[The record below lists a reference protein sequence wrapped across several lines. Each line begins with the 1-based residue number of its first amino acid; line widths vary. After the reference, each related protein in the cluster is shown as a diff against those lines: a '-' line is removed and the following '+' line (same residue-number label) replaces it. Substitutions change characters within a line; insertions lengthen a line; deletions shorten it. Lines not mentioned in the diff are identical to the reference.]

1 MNNYILYII
10 MKFNFISVFF
20 LAILSAT
27 LLLVFAPMV
36 DHLFYIDHKLD
47 ESTDL
52 EIFMTIL
59 IHIILLGILIYIFH
73 YYIVKKY
80 IKYFKLNETYIKVID
95 LILGLTLVGLQRNLV
110 FKLRYMSNRHPIRD
124 ELII

>member
-1 MNNYILYII
+1 MNL
-10 MKFNFISVFF
+10 NFLSVFF
-20 LAILSAT
+20 LAIVVST
-27 LLLVFAPMV
+27 FLLVFAPMV
-36 DHLFYIDHKLD
+36 DHIFYIDHKLE

-59 IHIILLGILIYIFH
+59 VHIILLGILIYLFH

-80 IKYFKLNETYIKVID
+80 INYFKLNETYIKVVD

-110 FKLRYMSNRHPIRD
+110 FKLRYMSNRHPIRS
-124 ELII
+124 ELIE

>member
-1 MNNYILYII
+1 MNL
-10 MKFNFISVFF
+10 NFLSVFF
-20 LAILSAT
+20 LAVVIST
-27 LLLVFAPMV
+27 FLLVFAPMV
-36 DHLFYIDHKLD
+36 DHIFYIDHKLD

-59 IHIILLGILIYIFH
+59 IHIILLGTLIYLFH

-80 IKYFKLNETYIKVID
+80 INYFKLNDTYVKIID

-110 FKLRYMSNRHPIRD
+110 FKLRYISSRHPVRS
-124 ELII
+124 ELIQ

>member
-1 MNNYILYII
+1 MNL
-10 MKFNFISVFF
+10 NFLSVFF
-20 LAILSAT
+20 LAVVIST
-27 LLLVFAPMV
+27 FLLVFAPMV
-36 DHLFYIDHKLD
+36 DHIFYIDHKLD

-59 IHIILLGILIYIFH
+59 IHIILLGILIYLFH

-80 IKYFKLNETYIKVID
+80 INYFKLNDTYVKIID

-110 FKLRYMSNRHPIRD
+110 YKLRYMSNRHPIRS

>member
-1 MNNYILYII
+1 MNI
-10 MKFNFISVFF
+10 NFLSVFF
-20 LAILSAT
+20 LAIVVST
-27 LLLVFAPMV
+27 FLLVFAPMV
-36 DHLFYIDHKLD
+36 DHIFYIDHKLD

-52 EIFMTIL
+52 EIFITII
-59 IHIILLGILIYIFH
+59 IHIILLGLLIYLFH

-80 IKYFKLNETYIKVID
+80 INYFKLNETYVKIID

-110 FKLRYMSNRHPIRD
+110 FKLRYISNRHPIRS

>member
-1 MNNYILYII
+1 
-10 MKFNFISVFF
+10 MKLNFLSVFF
-20 LAILSAT
+20 LAIVVST
-27 LLLVFAPMV
+27 FLLVFAPMV
-36 DHLFYIDHKLD
+36 DHIFYIDHKLD

-59 IHIILLGILIYIFH
+59 VHIILLGILIYLFH

-80 IKYFKLNETYIKVID
+80 INYFKLNETYIKIID

-110 FKLRYMSNRHPIRD
+110 FKLRYMSNRHPIRS
-124 ELII
+124 ELIE

>member
-1 MNNYILYII
+1 MNI
-10 MKFNFISVFF
+10 NFLSVFF
-20 LAILSAT
+20 LAIVVST
-27 LLLVFAPMV
+27 FLLVFAPMV
-36 DHLFYIDHKLD
+36 DHIFYIDHKLD

-59 IHIILLGILIYIFH
+59 VHIILLGILIYLFH

-80 IKYFKLNETYIKVID
+80 INYFKLNQTYIKVVD

-110 FKLRYMSNRHPIRD
+110 FKLRYMSNRHPIRS
-124 ELII
+124 ELIE

>member
-1 MNNYILYII
+1 MNL
-10 MKFNFISVFF
+10 NFLSVFF
-20 LAILSAT
+20 LAVLIST
-27 LLLVFAPMV
+27 FLLVFAPMV
-36 DHLFYIDHKLD
+36 DHIFYIDHKLD

-59 IHIILLGILIYIFH
+59 IHIILLGILIYLFH

-80 IKYFKLNETYIKVID
+80 INYFKLNETYVKIID

-110 FKLRYMSNRHPIRD
+110 FKLRYMSNRHPIRS
-124 ELII
+124 ELIQ